1 MHLAQG
7 LEASPT
13 EAAFTQQAF
22 SACAPILGWA
32 HQNESTGIDQG
43 LECMAQNDSVFAW
56 LKTQDQIGTVILA
69 SPWDD
74 ALNPKGNGLKTSG
87 QVYPSGRTGIESL
100 ENTIAQIQALGK
112 KVVVVA
118 PAPKNSEDT
127 GLCLARAY
135 VSATDLGECNFSP
148 SANLLAQST
157 DYLKQASRSS
167 GLFELEQLV
176 CSDDL
181 CKVSAGD
188 LFLYRDKG
196 HFSKEGSEY
205 LGKRF
210 DLMGQLLAAAK

>member
-1 MHLAQG
+1 MSLDKG
-7 LEASPT
+7 LESSAT
-13 EAAFTQQAF
+13 KAVFTQQTF

-43 LECMAQNDSVFAW
+43 RECMAQNDSVFAW
-56 LKTQDQIGTVILA
+56 LKTQSQIGTVILA

-100 ENTIAQIQALGK
+100 ENTITQIQALGK

-135 VSATDLGECNFSP
+135 VSATDLAECNFSP
-148 SANLLAQST
+148 SVNLLAEST
-157 DYLKQASRSS
+157 DHLKQGSRSS
-167 GLFELEQLV
+167 GLFEMEQLV
-176 CSDDL
+176 CSNAV

-188 LFLYRDKG
+188 TFIYRDKG
-196 HFSKEGSEY
+196 HFSNEGSEY

-210 DLMGQLLAAAK
+210 DLMCQLLAAAK